1 MSNQFA
7 GNLADY
13 ISTHAYVDES
23 QLHSAIAYQKQ
34 IGGRLENILVNL
46 GYVHQEDI
54 PIIYSG
60 YLNIPLLSFDCEFD
74 ISTFDIFNISLL
86 VNHVIW
92 ITLDCFIIHVIISLH

>member
-13 ISTHAYVDES
+13 ISAHAYVDDS
-23 QLHSAIAYQKQ
+23 QLHTAIAYQKQ

-74 ISTFDIFNISLL
+74 IASYDFSNLDIDELYNKNALPFELTDAG
-86 VNHVIW
+86 VVH
-92 ITLDCFIIHVIISLH
+92 